1 MYYDCI
7 AWDFN
12 GTILDDVHAGMGA
25 TNILLARRNLPQMD
39 SLATYYRLF
48 GFPIEDYYTRLGFDF
63 SKESYDDIA
72 AEWMVEYVR
81 LEKAA
86 PLRVGVRETVDRFA
100 NEGLMQVVLSA
111 SEEGLLRAQLSALG
125 LLSSFDE
132 VRGRDDIHGNDKTA
146 LVLAFRDRNPK
157 RRVLFIGDTD
167 HDAACARAAGFD
179 CALIA
184 GGHQSRERL
193 LATGYPVFDSCLAL
207 ADTLAAKGRV

>member
-39 SLATYYRLF
+39 SLETYYRLF

-63 SKESYDDIA
+63 TKESYDDIA
-72 AEWMVEYVR
+72 AEWMIEYVR

-86 PLRVGVRETVDRFA
+86 PPRSGVRETVDRFA
-100 NEGLMQVVLSA
+100 AEGLMQVVLSA
-111 SEEGLLRAQLSALG
+111 SEEGLLRSQLAALG
-125 LLSSFDE
+125 LLSSFGE
-132 VRGRDDIHGNDKTA
+132 ISGRDDIHGNDKTA
-146 LVLAFRDRNPK
+146 LVLAFRDRNPEK
-157 RRVLFIGDTD
+157 RVLFIGDTD
-167 HDAACARAAGFD
+167 HDAACAKLAGFD

-193 LATGYPVFDSCLAL
+193 VATGYPVFDSYAAL
-207 ADTLAAKGRV
+207 TDALAAKGKI

>member
-25 TNILLARRNLPQMD
+25 TNILLSRRALPQMD
-39 SLATYYRLF
+39 SLETYYRLF

-63 SKESYDDIA
+63 TKESYDDIA
-72 AEWMVEYVR
+72 AEWMIEYVR

-86 PLRVGVRETVDRFA
+86 PLRLGVQETVAHFA
-100 NEGLMQVVLSA
+100 AEGLIQVVLSA
-111 SEEGLLRAQLSALG
+111 SETGLLRSQLSALG
-125 LLSSFDE
+125 LLSSFAE
-132 VRGRDDIHGNDKTA
+132 VCGRNDIQGNDKTA
-146 LVLAFRDRNPK
+146 LVLAFRDRHPEK
-157 RRVLFIGDTD
+157 HILFIGDTD
-167 HDAACARAAGFD
+167 HDAACAKAAGFD

-193 LATGYPVFDSCLAL
+193 VATGYPVFDSYAALTDAL
-207 ADTLAAKGRV
+207 AANGRV

>member
-25 TNILLARRNLPQMD
+25 TNILLARRSLPQMD
-39 SLATYYRLF
+39 SLETYYRLF

-63 SKESYDDIA
+63 TKESYDDIA
-72 AEWMVEYVR
+72 AEWMIEYKR

-86 PLRVGVRETVDRFA
+86 PLRDGVAEAVARFA
-100 NEGLMQVVLSA
+100 ERGLMQVVLSA
-111 SEEGLLRAQLSALG
+111 SEEGLLRNQLSALG
-125 LLSSFDE
+125 LLSSFAE
-132 VRGRDDIHGNDKTA
+132 VCGRNDIQGNDKTA
-146 LVLAFRDRNPK
+146 LVLAFRDRNAA

-167 HDAACARAAGFD
+167 HDAACARAAAFD

-184 GGHQSRERL
+184 GGHQSRSRL
-193 LATGYPVFDSCLAL
+193 EATGYPVFDSCAAL
-207 ADTLAAKGRV
+207 LETLTAKDRI